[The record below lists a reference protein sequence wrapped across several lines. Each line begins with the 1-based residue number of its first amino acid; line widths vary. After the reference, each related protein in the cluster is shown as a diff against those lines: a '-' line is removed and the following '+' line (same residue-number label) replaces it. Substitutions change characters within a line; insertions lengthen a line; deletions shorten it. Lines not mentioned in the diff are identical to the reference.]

1 MTMKL
6 LALIILLIP
15 VFAFAQTPKL
25 NIRLAHGYVEE
36 MKKRQQIER
45 LAEHYDLSKY
55 TITRD
60 LVIEERAMNHSAP
73 VLTLN
78 LMFLD
83 DDDRALGVYVHE
95 QAHWVLMTRHRNQ
108 SREMLDELTRLY
120 PNIKIDPPHGDG
132 NRATSYL
139 HLPVIMLEWQ
149 ALENLLGVTR
159 ARAVMKRANHYT
171 DLFAT
176 VIDHRPQMEDFLKRY
191 DVKW

>member
-1 MTMKL
+1 MRRTIFIVML
-6 LALIILLIP
+6 MP

-60 LVIEERAMNHSAP
+60 LVIEERAINHAAP

-78 LMFLD
+78 LLFLD
-83 DDDRALGVYVHE
+83 NDDRALGVYVHE
-95 QAHWVLMTRHRNQ
+95 QGHWVLMTRHRNQ
-108 SREMLDELTRLY
+108 TRDMFEELTKLY
-120 PNIKIDPPHGDG
+120 PNIRIDPPYGDG
-132 NRATSYL
+132 NRRTSYM

-149 ALENLLGVTR
+149 ALEDLLGVAR
-159 ARAVMKRANHYT
+159 ARAVMKRANNYT